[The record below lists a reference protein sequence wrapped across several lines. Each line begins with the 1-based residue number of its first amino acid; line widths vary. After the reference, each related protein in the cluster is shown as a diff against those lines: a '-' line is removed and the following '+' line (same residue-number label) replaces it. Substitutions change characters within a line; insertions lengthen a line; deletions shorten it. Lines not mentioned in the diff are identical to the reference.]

1 MQRHALNSAGA
12 NQSGQPGSAD
22 ADAASASRDPRHAV
36 KPDGTR
42 HNRNTG
48 AAHGPVAGTAHS
60 NPDAGRAC
68 RKNLPKNP
76 HRAGPR
82 AARVRCLRL
91 RLLSSCPRQPLPFSV
106 TPALLAPL
114 LLPIHGRTIASCRAR
129 NAAKRGPHPGR
140 ADCSTDSADGMAG
153 SVAHTPAA
161 GKAANTCL
169 GDVEEDSQ
177 IGHTQAG
184 PRELL
189 LPQVKSRRRGATRLR
204 GVFIGTSPSAYQP

>member
-82 AARVRCLRL
+82 AARA
-91 RLLSSCPRQPLPFSV
+91 PPQ
-106 TPALLAPL
+106 APL
-114 LLPIHGRTIASCRAR
+114 AQQLPQATAAVLGNAGSARAAVVAHSR
-129 NAAKRGPHPGR
+129 SHDSVVPRANAAKRGPHPGR

-153 SVAHTPAA
+153 SVAHTPSA

>member
-1 MQRHALNSAGA
+1 MGLWLEQHR
-12 NQSGQPGSAD
+12 PGRRQGVPEKSSEK
-22 ADAASASRDPRHAV
+22 SASRRPSRCAV
-36 KPDGTR
+36 
-42 HNRNTG
+42 
-48 AAHGPVAGTAHS
+48 
-60 NPDAGRAC
+60 
-68 RKNLPKNP
+68 LPP
-76 HRAGPR
+76 SG
-82 AARVRCLRL
+82 LRS
-91 RLLSSCPRQPLPFSV
+91 LSSCPRQPLPFSV

-114 LLPIHGRTIASCRAR
+114 LLPIHGRTIASCRAATLPSR
-129 NAAKRGPHPGR
+129 RPHPGR

-189 LPQVKSRRRGATRLR
+189 LRQVKSRRRGATRLR